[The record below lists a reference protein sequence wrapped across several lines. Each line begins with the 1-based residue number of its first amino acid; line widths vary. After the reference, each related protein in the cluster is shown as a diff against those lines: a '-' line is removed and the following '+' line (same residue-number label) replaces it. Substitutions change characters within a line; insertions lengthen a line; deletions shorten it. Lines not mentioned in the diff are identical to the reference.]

1 MVGHLRQASAVPV
14 ESKQARLT
22 LSALSADDFV
32 FASLE
37 KLAGTFDRLQLVA
50 GAALGPVDKVDSQ
63 ISGSMIQDCLLG
75 GGFGS
80 RRPDGYGMADHRG
93 VVAQRTWQEVPA
105 LAR

>member
-1 MVGHLRQASAVPV
+1 MNINVLIDNHLH
-14 ESKQARLT
+14 ARL
-22 LSALSADDFV
+22 DDY
-32 FASLE
+32 SLPDFCVD
-37 KLAGTFDRLQLVA
+37 T
-50 GAALGPVDKVDSQ
+50 LGPVDKVDSQ